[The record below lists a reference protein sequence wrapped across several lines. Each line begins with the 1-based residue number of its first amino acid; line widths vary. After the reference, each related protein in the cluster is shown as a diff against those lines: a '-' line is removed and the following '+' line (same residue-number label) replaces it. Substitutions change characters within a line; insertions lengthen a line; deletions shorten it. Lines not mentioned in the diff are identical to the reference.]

1 MSEELQNL
9 LSQMTAGRPV
19 VLRSRL
25 MRGNFAKTR
34 RSFYPLYSLTL
45 PRAVVEALGWKPGLR
60 IVPYYS
66 PELGVIVLFP
76 SPISPPE

>member
-1 MSEELQNL
+1 MNEELQVL

-19 VLRSRL
+19 LLRARL
-25 MRGNFAKTR
+25 MRGGFEKTK

-66 PELGVIVLFP
+66 RELQAIVLLP
-76 SPISPPE
+76 APPLPPQ